1 MGAMCVQA
9 LLCIALPLAM
19 ASGGMPLM
27 QGRVASAQS
36 SDPPNPFADLHGWD
50 AAGATALRLATA
62 QGLDSVSVQNWTLG
76 SRLGWYSR
84 PLKVHVLEDRFDQ
97 FDLWAGDLPAG
108 GSTLLVDWSQM
119 SYEVPWGA
127 HGFAQCT
134 PLAQQ
139 TVRKLGY
146 ALAEFRFFA
155 CTGWSGNPQPRLR
168 HDNGGQP

>member
-1 MGAMCVQA
+1 
-9 LLCIALPLAM
+9 
-19 ASGGMPLM
+19 
-27 QGRVASAQS
+27 
-36 SDPPNPFADLHGWD
+36 
-50 AAGATALRLATA
+50 
-62 QGLDSVSVQNWTLG
+62 
-76 SRLGWYSR
+76 
-84 PLKVHVLEDRFDQ
+84 VHVLEDRFDQ

-108 GSTLLVDWSQM
+108 GNTLLVDWSQM
-119 SYEVPWGA
+119 SYEVPLGT

-155 CTGWSGNPQPRLR
+155 CRGWSGNPRPSLR